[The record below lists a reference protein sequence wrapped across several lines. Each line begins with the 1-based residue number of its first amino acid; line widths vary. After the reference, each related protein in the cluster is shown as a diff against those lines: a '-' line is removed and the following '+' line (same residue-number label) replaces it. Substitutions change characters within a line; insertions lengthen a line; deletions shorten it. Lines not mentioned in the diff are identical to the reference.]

1 MYEIIISC
9 DFCKSWQHSQ
19 SNFRAI
25 FLVFCQVSSFRIQDM
40 DHFLPTV
47 REITMICTMNDETSK
62 NGLHITIVQK
72 GGKQF
77 MIQYLNPLRHK
88 IEIIDVQCRL
98 TRNHSFNAPKAIIC

>member
-1 MYEIIISC
+1 M
-9 DFCKSWQHSQ
+9 
-19 SNFRAI
+19 
-25 FLVFCQVSSFRIQDM
+25 VCQLTIHFHFKIWATSFQ
-40 DHFLPTV
+40 PK
-47 REITMICTMNDETSK
+47 EITTIRSRMNDDTSK